1 MFVHSRLPY
10 WVQSM
15 IPRLFY
21 ITEKAWNYYPYT
33 ETEYT
38 CSFIPKFNIFIRTKY
53 ENNAG
58 TSENVSISHD
68 LHTLTLNLYYS
79 RKKNLQLHH

>member
-1 MFVHSRLPY
+1 MLISSKLPY

-21 ITEKAWNYYPYT
+21 VTEKAWNYYPYT

-38 CSFIPKFNIFIRTKY
+38 CSFLPKFNIFIKTKF
-53 ENNAG
+53 EDNAG
-58 TSENVSISHD
+58 TSENVRH
-68 LHTLTLNLYYS
+68 LNKATEKNSLFCTVS
-79 RKKNLQLHH
+79 RFI